1 MKMKAKLFIYSL
13 IILTQFSA
21 FARAEP
27 TLPEIDRIRIAEA
40 FRLGET
46 LTREIWAGW
55 DQTPFSLLLITENH
69 EFLIRHEKPAD
80 EFRSIGYDKLLN
92 SEIFVRLRMF
102 QKNFLAT
109 FPAFGKPL
117 IVVGQAEN
125 TSAKTS
131 TPWVF
136 TVLHEHFHQMQ
147 FADKNYYA
155 EVEALKLSR
164 GDQTGM
170 WQINYPFPYK
180 EAKTDEE
187 FKNLSRL
194 LLDAYSAKGKNQRVK
209 KFNKY
214 LAALKRFSE
223 NLSADDYNYFS
234 FQIWQ
239 EGIARYTQYKTA
251 ELAARKTKP
260 SKQFRALK
268 DFTSFSN
275 EAKNLFKKTEDE
287 LKNVDLAEN
296 ERVAFYS
303 FGAFE
308 GFLLDKVNPK
318 WRENYLTKKFT
329 LEDFYVKIKK

>member
-1 MKMKAKLFIYSL
+1 MPKLFICSF

-21 FARAEP
+21 FVRAEP
-27 TLPEIDRIRIAEA
+27 ALPENDRIRIAEA

-46 LTREIWAGW
+46 LRKEIWAGW
-55 DQTPFSLLLITENH
+55 QQTPFSLLLITENH
-69 EFLIRHEKPAD
+69 EFLIRHAKPSD
-80 EFRSIGYDKLLN
+80 EFKSIGYDELLK
-92 SEIFVRLRMF
+92 SEIFVRPRAF

-147 FADKNYYA
+147 FASKNYYA
-155 EVEALKLSR
+155 EVEALNLSR

-170 WQINYPFPYK
+170 WQINFPFPYK
-180 EAKTDEE
+180 DEKIGEE

-194 LLDAYSAKGKNQRVK
+194 LFDAFYAKGKNEQAK
-209 KFNKY
+209 KLDEY
-214 LAALKRFSE
+214 LSARKRFAE
-223 NLSADDYNYFS
+223 NLSVDDYKYFS

-251 ELAARKTKP
+251 QLAAREIKP
-260 SKQFRALK
+260 GKEFRKLK
-268 DFTSFSN
+268 DFTPFSV
-275 EAKNLFKKTEDE
+275 EAENILRTTTNE
-287 LKNVDLAEN
+287 LKNFNLTKN
-296 ERVAFYS
+296 ERIAFYP

-308 GFLLDKVNPK
+308 GFLLDKINPK
-318 WRENYLTKKFT
+318 WRESYFTKKFA
-329 LEDFYVKIKK
+329 LEDFYIASPFAK